1 MKQKKIKE
9 HYNDNGVTN
18 YLSFIWNKFTI
29 TLWAIVGFAAIWYSF
44 VNTWR
49 TSLGYHFSF
58 LICPYL
64 FDMGYLQGWY
74 SPEKRLDL

>member
-44 VNTWR
+44 VIRGGLHWDII
-49 TSLGYHFSF
+49 LAF
-58 LICPYL
+58 LFAPIYL
-64 FDMGYLQGWY
+64 IWGIYKVGIPPKKD
-74 SPEKRLDL
+74 